1 MRVTYGR
8 DRSKTARRA
17 TVDISPELGHNE
29 GWTKVATSPLLLT

>member
-8 DRSKTARRA
+8 ERGKTARRA
-17 TVDISPELGHNE
+17 TAGYKSRTRHNE

>member
-8 DRSKTARRA
+8 ERGETPRRA
-17 TVDISPELGHNE
+17 TAGYKSRTGYNE